1 MTLFWLPDYANA
13 SLRVQARMDL
23 KLKFT
28 LNVLKCKLKRFET
41 QNNITGKK
49 KAFSMK
55 VFFYGVNKITTL
67 AYLAYV
73 TLFWCVPNFTSDCP
87 EKLELNV
94 WLNT

>member
-49 KAFSMK
+49 KSFFNESFFLWSKQDNNISIFSICNAFL
-55 VFFYGVNKITTL
+55 VC
-67 AYLAYV
+67 A
-73 TLFWCVPNFTSDCP
+73 
-87 EKLELNV
+87 KLHFRLS
-94 WLNT
+94 